1 MPATVQ
7 DMGEYFKDFEDKKAV
22 PSWLLQT
29 VDLLIES
36 RGPVETE
43 REPIRKSK
51 SSFVLELELIT
62 YYSWNVMDSLRQGT
76 IPSFEL
82 HSDWRFSNVLE
93 PHIWVGFLIYMLCS
107 T

>member
-7 DMGEYFKDFEDKKAV
+7 DINEYFMDFEDKEAV

-36 RGPVETE
+36 RGTVETE

-51 SSFVLELELIT
+51 CSFALEL
-62 YYSWNVMDSLRQGT
+62 
-76 IPSFEL
+76 
-82 HSDWRFSNVLE
+82 
-93 PHIWVGFLIYMLCS
+93 
-107 T
+107 